1 MSLRPKARTIYQ
13 AGRFTGAEGGVAV
26 FALPN
31 EFHRAHAEPHRDEVS
46 AALSRHF
53 NTPVELRL
61 VVEADVSTPGGGGD
75 GDVGGPA
82 AEPADAEEELAD
94 PEEFTEAR
102 GRAAED
108 TGVSWATDRLLE
120 AFPGAEEV

>member
-1 MSLRPKARTIYQ
+1 MSLRPKPRTIYQ
-13 AGRFTGAEGGVAV
+13 AGRFTDAAEGTAV

-31 EFHRAHAEPHRDEVS
+31 EFHRKHAQPHLDEVV
-46 AALSRHF
+46 AALSSYFKR
-53 NTPVELRL
+53 PVALRL
-61 VVEADVSTPGGGGD
+61 VVEADEAMTGQVEGRA
-75 GDVGGPA
+75 GPPSSPQA
-82 AEPADAEEELAD
+82 GVDDDLLH

-102 GRAAED
+102 DRIVED